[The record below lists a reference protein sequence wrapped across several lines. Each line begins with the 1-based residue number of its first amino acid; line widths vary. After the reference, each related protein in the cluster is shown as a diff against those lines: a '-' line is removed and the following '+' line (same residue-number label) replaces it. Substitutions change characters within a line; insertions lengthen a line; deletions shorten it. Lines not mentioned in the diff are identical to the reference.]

1 VAAALG
7 RGIAGLINGVDADLV
22 TLGGLGVDLL
32 AVAPDELQ
40 AAYLA
45 GLMAYRRDD
54 PPPIV
59 PTVLGED
66 GPIAGAA
73 EEAWSALLRT
83 LT

>member
-1 VAAALG
+1 MDSST
-7 RGIAGLINGVDADLV
+7 LIS

-32 AVAPDELQ
+32 AAYPSDLR
-40 AAYLA
+40 AAYSA

-59 PTVLGED
+59 PAILGDD

-73 EEAWSALLRT
+73 EEAWSALLLT
-83 LT
+83 LA